1 MNELCCNHDGD
12 NPHDI
17 IAEEIGSGQL
27 RDFEHITKRYQQLDR
42 TYHNRAASR
51 GVVGAA
57 YWKPGK
63 GRRRRGA
70 PISAVSRRE
79 DDDDIAEISD
89 GFSRVV
95 RLGQKMNDM
104 ETSPNKFQTH
114 STSAAVAQKADS
126 DRRIS
131 ILGGKADVTHNVCVK
146 TLESLTQLSQQISKQ
161 ALQPPANQTAAYPQ
175 DPNQVC

>member
-1 MNELCCNHDGD
+1 MQRVDPHVYEWMNLRESAGDPVDLDDNNKLCSDAFTKTLPTADDMNELCCNHDGD

-27 RDFEHITKRYQQLDR
+27 RYFEHIIKRYQQLDR
-42 TYHNRAASR
+42 TYHNRAVSR

-79 DDDDIAEISD
+79 
-89 GFSRVV
+89 
-95 RLGQKMNDM
+95 N
-104 ETSPNKFQTH
+104 
-114 STSAAVAQKADS
+114 
-126 DRRIS
+126 
-131 ILGGKADVTHNVCVK
+131 
-146 TLESLTQLSQQISKQ
+146 
-161 ALQPPANQTAAYPQ
+161 
-175 DPNQVC
+175 

>member
-27 RDFEHITKRYQQLDR
+27 RYFEHIIKRYQQLDR
-42 TYHNRAASR
+42 TYHNRAVSR

-70 PISAVSRRE
+70 PISAVSRRG

-95 RLGQKMNDM
+95 RPTKTGAKD
-104 ETSPNKFQTH
+104 ERH
-114 STSAAVAQKADS
+114 
-126 DRRIS
+126 
-131 ILGGKADVTHNVCVK
+131 GG
-146 TLESLTQLSQQISKQ
+146 EPQQVPDTFYFSCSGSKG
-161 ALQPPANQTAAYPQ
+161 
-175 DPNQVC
+175 